1 MGKGQA
7 KPILY
12 KKETRAVFGCSWPT
26 QFWEATVVFET
37 GFPKP
42 EPGTPTVRF
51 LCEERTPPWKTMGPV
66 WGSHHREATYY
77 MLCAI
82 LNKKYIVYSAY
93 FNFLHWA
100 SRYFSGSRQ

>member
-1 MGKGQA
+1 MSVGKGQA

-51 LCEERTPPWKTMGPV
+51 LCEERTPPWKTMGPSED
-66 WGSHHREATYY
+66 SHHREATD
-77 MLCAI
+77 
-82 LNKKYIVYSAY
+82 
-93 FNFLHWA
+93 
-100 SRYFSGSRQ
+100 

>member
-1 MGKGQA
+1 MSVGKGQA

-12 KKETRAVFGCSWPT
+12 KEETRAVFGCSWPT

-51 LCEERTPPWKTMGPV
+51 LCEERTPPWKTMGPLEDN
-66 WGSHHREATYY
+66 HHREAT
-77 MLCAI
+77 
-82 LNKKYIVYSAY
+82 N
-93 FNFLHWA
+93 
-100 SRYFSGSRQ
+100 

>member
-51 LCEERTPPWKTMGPV
+51 LCEERTPPWKTMGPLED
-66 WGSHHREATYY
+66 SHHRETTNYTYVT
-77 MLCAI
+77 
-82 LNKKYIVYSAY
+82 N
-93 FNFLHWA
+93 A
-100 SRYFSGSRQ
+100 SRPPAISRAKSTHCGRNQLPLV

>member
-37 GFPKP
+37 GLPSNVTRR
-42 EPGTPTVRF
+42 GTTVRF
-51 LCEERTPPWKTMGPV
+51 LCEERTPPWKTMGPLED
-66 WGSHHREATYY
+66 SHHREATDSDTS
-77 MLCAI
+77 
-82 LNKKYIVYSAY
+82 V
-93 FNFLHWA
+93 
-100 SRYFSGSRQ
+100 